1 MKKLLRF
8 GAVTVLSL
16 SSLLG
21 LAMPLA
27 HAAASTCT
35 WTGASSNTFSTAAN
49 WSNCNGTAPQ
59 AGDVLNFTSW
69 VGPPDSGSTQIVTLN
84 NDLGYAFGGLIGVG
98 STSDKYYDIA
108 NLALA
113 DGATASSNTFGFMI
127 ANLTSVGSVVLGN
140 GIVVNGGNIQG
151 TMSTTGTGP
160 FIYGLTTTNAVIT
173 SGTQVSVTAPPIG
186 DPATFNVTNLTIQN
200 GATFTIC
207 STPTTETTL
216 SGSVTLGG
224 GAGVNPILYVSPC
237 MGADGVAPHSGGLTL
252 TGNVVLLSDATI
264 SANSNIL
271 SVDGTLTANGHTLTV
286 TADGTSSVMGS
297 GTTGNVVVAKGGT
310 LAPGH
315 SPGCLSTGNLTVT
328 GTFQAQLGGIDACT
342 GYDQVKVTGTVDV
355 TGATLGAELFGD
367 FLPAKGQ
374 TFELISNDGADAVVG
389 TFAGLAEGA
398 TFKVGTSTFSIT
410 YVGGDGNDVVIS
422 FVTAP
427 GTPDTGFALASSHPQ
442 ITLGVTILAAGS
454 ILAIARRTSKATG
467 RR

>member
-1 MKKLLRF
+1 
-8 GAVTVLSL
+8 
-16 SSLLG
+16 
-21 LAMPLA
+21 
-27 HAAASTCT
+27 
-35 WTGASSNTFSTAAN
+35 
-49 WSNCNGTAPQ
+49 
-59 AGDVLNFTSW
+59 
-69 VGPPDSGSTQIVTLN
+69 
-84 NDLGYAFGGLIGVG
+84 
-98 STSDKYYDIA
+98 
-108 NLALA
+108 
-113 DGATASSNTFGFMI
+113 
-127 ANLTSVGSVVLGN
+127 
-140 GIVVNGGNIQG
+140 
-151 TMSTTGTGP
+151 
-160 FIYGLTTTNAVIT
+160 
-173 SGTQVSVTAPPIG
+173 
-186 DPATFNVTNLTIQN
+186 
-200 GATFTIC
+200 
-207 STPTTETTL
+207 
-216 SGSVTLGG
+216 
-224 GAGVNPILYVSPC
+224 
-237 MGADGVAPHSGGLTL
+237 
-252 TGNVVLLSDATI
+252 
-264 SANSNIL
+264 
-271 SVDGTLTANGHTLTV
+271 
-286 TADGTSSVMGS
+286 MGS